1 VEVSVQAMLKKKVEA
16 ALNNQLNKEF
26 YSAYL
31 YISMAGY
38 FEHLG
43 LPGFSNWMKVQYQEE
58 NSHTMK
64 FFRYINERGGKVIL
78 KGVKA
83 PPTSWKS
90 PLNVF
95 EKTLKHEMGVTEN
108 INELLDT
115 AMKEKDHA
123 TTNFLQWYI
132 EEQVE
137 EEASVSGIIAKLK
150 MIQGSNESLFL
161 LDKDMAQRVFIDT
174 TTGGAP

>member
-1 VEVSVQAMLKKKVEA
+1 MLKKKVEA

-174 TTGGAP
+174 TTGGTP

>member
-1 VEVSVQAMLKKKVEA
+1 MLKKKIEV
-16 ALNNQLNKEF
+16 ALNNQLNNEF

-38 FEHLG
+38 FEHMSLA
-43 LPGFSNWMKVQYQEE
+43 GFSNWMKVQYQEE

-64 FFRYINERGGKVIL
+64 FFRYINERGGKVVL
-78 KGVKA
+78 KGVKV
-83 PPTSWKS
+83 PPSSWKS

-95 EKTLKHEMGVTEN
+95 ELTLKHEEEVTEN
-108 INELLDT
+108 INELLDIS
-115 AMKEKDHA
+115 MKEKDHA

-137 EEASVSGIIAKLK
+137 EEANVSNIIAQLK
-150 MIQGSNESLFL
+150 MIKGSNESLFL
-161 LDKDMAQRVFIDT
+161 LDKDLAQRTFIDT
-174 TTGGAP
+174 TTKA

>member
-1 VEVSVQAMLKKKVEA
+1 MLVKTMLKKKIEA
-16 ALNNQLNKEF
+16 ALNNQLNNEF

-31 YISMAGY
+31 YLSMAGY
-38 FEHLG
+38 FEHLS
-43 LPGFSNWMKVQYQEE
+43 LPGFSSWMKVQYQEE

-83 PPTSWKS
+83 PPSSWKS
-90 PLNVF
+90 PLNTL
-95 EKTLKHEMGVTEN
+95 EETLKHEQEVTED
-108 INELLDT
+108 INELLDI

-137 EEASVSGIIAKLK
+137 EEANVSNIIAQLK
-150 MIQGSNESLFL
+150 MIKGSHESLYL
-161 LDKDMAQRVFIDT
+161 LDKDMAQRVFVDNT
-174 TTGGAP
+174 TRTT

>member
-1 VEVSVQAMLKKKVEA
+1 MLKKKMEV
-16 ALNNQLNKEF
+16 ALNNQLNNEF

-38 FEHLG
+38 FEHMNLA
-43 LPGFSNWMKVQYQEE
+43 GFSNWMKVQYKEE

-64 FFRYINERGGKVIL
+64 FFKYINERGGKVTL

-83 PPTSWKS
+83 PPSRWKS
-90 PLNVF
+90 PLDVF
-95 EKTLKHEMGVTEN
+95 EETLKHEEEVTDN
-108 INELLDT
+108 INELLDIS
-115 AMKEKDHA
+115 MKEKDHA

-137 EEASVSGIIAKLK
+137 EEANVSNIIAQLK
-150 MIQGSNESLFL
+150 MIKGSNGSLFL
-161 LDKDMAQRVFIDT
+161 LDKDLAQRVFIDT
-174 TTGGAP
+174 TTGGTP